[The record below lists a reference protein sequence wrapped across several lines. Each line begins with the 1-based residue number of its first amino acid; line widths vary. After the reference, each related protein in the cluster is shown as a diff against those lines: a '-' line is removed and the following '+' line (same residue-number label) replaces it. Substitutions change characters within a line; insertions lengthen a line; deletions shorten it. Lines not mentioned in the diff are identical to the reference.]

1 MELDARTKPEAREQA
16 RDDAVELGERVRKL
30 RIAAGLSQTEL
41 AGGRFSKEY
50 VSQIERGKT
59 RPTTETLLWLAE
71 RLGADPGF
79 LSTGVSSTDRYRW
92 EAILARG
99 EALVE
104 QHRYED
110 AAHEFAAA
118 LGPVRALGAPDLVV
132 RALAGEAWARHE
144 LGEVQKAVELLLEA
158 RDLAEEPRFSDLERA
173 DVLFRL
179 GVCRYK
185 LASISTAAALLDEA
199 LGLAER
205 SGLPCD
211 RLRVEILLWRSR
223 CYRRQRD
230 YLAARESV
238 ERALELADAL
248 QHPLTTAN
256 VYFQASLV
264 AEREGHL
271 GLARSYAEKAK
282 ARYEEVSDRVTV
294 GRLLNNIGGL
304 THMLGRPEEAIGYL
318 KDSLRVLLDEGSDV
332 EAAHVVCSLAEIHL
346 ETGRFDEAESE
357 ARKALELLD
366 GRFDYLSEIG
376 TAQLAL
382 GRSLVEQNRLD
393 EAQVSLRA
401 ADRSFEQL
409 ASVSHRASAWIA
421 LGDLAHRR
429 DEDREAARLY
439 RKAAEALQDVR
450 F

>member
-1 MELDARTKPEAREQA
+1 MELTGRTKPEAPSQA
-16 RDDAVELGERVRKL
+16 RDAVELGERVRKL
-30 RIAAGLSQTEL
+30 RVAAGLSQTEL

-59 RPTTETLLWLAE
+59 RPTAETLVWFAE
-71 RLGADPGF
+71 RLGADAAF
-79 LSTGVSSTDRYRW
+79 LSTGVSSVDRYRW
-92 EAILARG
+92 EAVLARG

-104 QHRYED
+104 QRRWE
-110 AAHEFAAA
+110 EA
-118 LGPVRALGAPDLVV
+118 LRELESAVEPAKAIGAPDLTF
-132 RALAGEAWARHE
+132 RALAGLAWAQQE
-144 LGEVQKAVELLLEA
+144 LGRVQEAIGSLLEA
-158 RDLAEEPRFSDLERA
+158 RELAEDARFSDVERA

-185 LASISTAAALLDEA
+185 LSSISTAASLLDEA
-199 LGLAER
+199 LLLAER

-230 YLAARESV
+230 YLAAREAVSQ
-238 ERALELADAL
+238 ALELAESL

-271 GLARSYAEKAK
+271 GLARSYAERAR
-282 ARYEEVSDRVTV
+282 ARYEEMEDRVTV

-304 THMLGRPEEAIGYL
+304 THMLGRPDEAIGYL
-318 KDSLRVLLDEGSDV
+318 QDSLRVLLDQGSDV
-332 EAAHVVCSLAEIHL
+332 EAAHVVCSLAEINL
-346 ETGRFDEAESE
+346 ETGRPREAEAQ
-357 ARKALELLD
+357 ARKSLELL
-366 GRFDYLSEIG
+366 GERLDYLSEIG

-382 GRSLVEQNRLD
+382 GRSLLEQDRLD
-393 EAQVSLRA
+393 EAQEILRA

-409 ASVSHRASAWIA
+409 ASVSHRASVWIA

-429 DEDREAARLY
+429 DDDGEAARLY